1 MHVAAGGGYPDI
13 VLALARGEQPEPRLG
28 SYRPGVIMVRY
39 LSQVILER
47 DGGRCAAASADDA
60 SGLRTPPAV

>member
-1 MHVAAGGGYPDI
+1 M
-13 VLALARGEQPEPRLG
+13 
-28 SYRPGVIMVRY
+28 IMVRY

-47 DGGRCAAASADDA
+47 DGSQGLRVAEDD